1 MTPKL
6 SGLKQQVPNNCLT
19 AFEVRNLGMAYLG
32 GSVSLEVAVRSTAEA
47 GESACKL
54 VLGFCPL
61 LYRPFPRMLECVDD
75 VAIDV

>member
-1 MTPKL
+1 
-6 SGLKQQVPNNCLT
+6 
-19 AFEVRNLGMAYLG
+19 MAYLG